1 MVVFFEQVEVY
12 KSFHDFENHVFIRL
26 FVSARFLEA
35 ICPRC
40 GPDFMV
46 SFD

>member
-26 FVSARFLEA
+26 FLEA